1 MKTCEKRLPGAAGP
15 FVFHY
20 TIECGGKIASVA
32 VNWEGRMHIVLV
44 HIQVKPE
51 SIPAFLALTLD
62 NARNSRME
70 QGVVRFDVLQ
80 QQEDPA
86 KFVLVEVYRQ
96 PHDQEMHR
104 QTDH

>member
-1 MKTCEKRLPGAAGP
+1 
-15 FVFHY
+15 
-20 TIECGGKIASVA
+20 
-32 VNWEGRMHIVLV
+32 MHIVLV

-104 QTDH
+104 QTDHYLRWRDGVKGLMAADRVGVRYTNIDPSDEEWDVRAV